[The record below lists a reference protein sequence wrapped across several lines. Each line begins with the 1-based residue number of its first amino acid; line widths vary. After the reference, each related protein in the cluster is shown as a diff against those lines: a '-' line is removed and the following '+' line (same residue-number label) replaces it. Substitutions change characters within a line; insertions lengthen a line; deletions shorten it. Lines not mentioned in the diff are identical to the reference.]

1 MGVSEACGRAEGGGP
16 RSPGL
21 RFRAATRPSAGWAE
35 TAARLFPG
43 KTNPR
48 GRGSGPAVWLGGSD
62 CHPPQR
68 VCPRRGGGWRGHLS
82 GASCGRSVPGGE
94 ATLPGWGRSA
104 SRRAGGTACLL
115 EAAPVSSGGGARGP
129 CSPTPCALPPLQV
142 PERPGLSR
150 LPARAPGQPGR
161 LGRTRRLGEREPGFT
176 FSLVLAGR
184 VPVLHGACFAD
195 PGGSLCVDVHFHLP
209 FQVSSVPAD
218 SRARCEVTASL
229 RTQET

>member
-1 MGVSEACGRAEGGGP
+1 MLRAEARGALGCGSGRPPGRRRAGRKQPHGFFQERQTREAEAVALRCGWEGPTAIP
-16 RSPGL
+16 RSGCAL
-21 RFRAATRPSAGWAE
+21 AAEVAG
-35 TAARLFPG
+35 G
-43 KTNPR
+43 
-48 GRGSGPAVWLGGSD
+48 
-62 CHPPQR
+62 
-68 VCPRRGGGWRGHLS
+68 GHLS

-129 CSPTPCALPPLQV
+129 CSPTPCALPPLQL

-184 VPVLHGACFAD
+184 VPVLPGACFAD